1 MIVLTFNGGLPNDS
15 LRVGDIIYYIKN
27 PNQSAKSIKSGET
40 TYNFGSGDNSNGIAT
55 HIMIGQLAKISIT
68 KVEDPTI
75 LQQYEA
81 PYNFKLIIKTTPSY
95 LGQVSVGN
103 GLDINGGDYIFFTKN
118 NLVEQSSISGYYNT
132 IKFQNNSTSRA
143 ELFAASCGVV
153 ESSK

>member
-15 LRVGDIIYYIKN
+15 LKVGDIIYYIKN
-27 PNQSAKSIKSGET
+27 PNQSAKIIKQGEQN
-40 TYNFGSGDNSNGIAT
+40 YNFGSGDNSSGVAT

-68 KVEDPTI
+68 KVEDPTT
-75 LQQYEA
+75 LEQYQA

-103 GLDINGGDYIFFTKN
+103 GLDVNGGDYIFFAKN

-132 IKFQNNSTSRA
+132 IKLENDSVKRA
-143 ELFAASCGVV
+143 ELFAVSCGVV